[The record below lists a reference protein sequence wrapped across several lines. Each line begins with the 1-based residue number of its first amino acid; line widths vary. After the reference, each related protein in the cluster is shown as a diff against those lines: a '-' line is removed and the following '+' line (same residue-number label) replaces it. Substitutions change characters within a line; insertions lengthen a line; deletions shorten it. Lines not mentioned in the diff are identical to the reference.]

1 MKKFLIGAALIIF
14 AAGTASSQ
22 NYMVVNTENIFK
34 ALPEYTRAVE
44 EIDAAAKEYQGN
56 IDEAYDQLEQMY
68 ETYMSQKASMSQ
80 SSRQQREETI
90 LNNEKKIVEYQ
101 ESMFGENGKMSQLQ
115 QEKLEPFQKR
125 VMETITKYAS
135 DNGYSLVLDVA
146 TNPLVVYYNPS
157 VDKTQQIIAILK

>member
-1 MKKFLIGAALIIF
+1 MKKFLIGAALIVF
-14 AAGTASSQ
+14 AAGTASAQ

-44 EIDAAAKEYQGN
+44 EIDAAAKEYQDN

-101 ESMFGENGKMSQLQ
+101 ESTFGENGKMSQLQ
-115 QEKLEPFQKR
+115 KDKLEPFQKR

>member
-1 MKKFLIGAALIIF
+1 MKKFLIMAALAIF

-34 ALPEYTRAVE
+34 ALPEYTRAVQ
-44 EIDAAAKEYQGN
+44 EIDSAAKQYQTN

-68 ETYMSQKASMSQ
+68 ETYMSQKSSMSQ

-101 ESMFGENGKMSQLQ
+101 ESIFGENGKMTQMQ
-115 QEKLEPFQKR
+115 KDKLEPFQKK
-125 VMETITKYAS
+125 VMDTITKYAS
-135 DNGYSLVLDVA
+135 DNGFSLVLDVA
-146 TNPLVVYYNPS
+146 TNPLVVYYNPA